1 MQTKL
6 QTGVWLVVQILCM
19 AVVSCSAAA
28 VAKQGGFTSQLSP
41 TVGAFISDG
50 SGELRWDSRFKE
62 VAIPSSVDAT
72 EQRAYSFLPTAS
84 APSPLLVSLHS
95 WSADY
100 RQVDP
105 FANLAAEEG
114 WHYIHPDFRGPN
126 SSPQSCMSPAA
137 LADIDDA
144 IEYVIET
151 GNVDKDRIYVVGG
164 SGGGHASCAIALK
177 SRHQL
182 RSVYAWVPIT
192 DIAAWY
198 HQSIDRNAKYAKDI
212 EAIIGS
218 SEDENFYERARQR
231 SPISMELPL
240 KANRIHLFAGVRDGY
255 EGSVPISHSL
265 LFFNRLCSDTGEFK
279 SVVPSEVI
287 TALLSRDIRG
297 AVGELGGRRVV
308 YFRSASFGTITIFD
322 GAHETLHEACFR
334 LLIEDAAGR
343 DYSIEPTAKNGSTI
357 PLNRGPNR
365 VGR

>member
-6 QTGVWLVVQILCM
+6 RTGMWLVVQILGM
-19 AVVSCSAAA
+19 AVVTRYAAA
-28 VAKQGGFTSQLSP
+28 FTRQEEGNSQSSP
-41 TVGAFISDG
+41 TIGAFISDG
-50 SGELRWDSRFKE
+50 SRELRWDSRFKE
-62 VAIPSSVDAT
+62 IAIPSSHDAT
-72 EQRAYSFLPTAS
+72 EQKAYSFLPTGP

-126 SSPQSCMSPAA
+126 NTPQSCMSPAA

-144 IEYVIET
+144 IEYLIEK
-151 GNVDKDRIYVVGG
+151 GNVDKDRIFVVGG

-198 HQSIDRNAKYAKDI
+198 HQSKDRNAKYAKDI

-218 SEDENFYERARQR
+218 SEDESFYERARQR
-231 SPISMELPL
+231 SPISMEPPL
-240 KANRIHLFAGVRDGY
+240 KSNRLHLFAGVRDGY

-279 SVVPSEVI
+279 SVVPPEVI

-297 AVGELGGRRVV
+297 AAGELGGRQVV
-308 YFRSASFGTITIFD
+308 YFRSASFGTVTIFD

-334 LLIEDAAGR
+334 LLMEDSAGR
-343 DYSIEPTAKNGSTI
+343 DYTINPTAKD
-357 PLNRGPNR
+357 
-365 VGR
+365 